1 MGGSG
6 SRAFSDLSDFA
17 QESYSGIA
25 VIKAFVKEYKELNAF
40 RKLNRE
46 NEDINVTYTRIS
58 TLLNIMVT
66 LLAESVHLWCVILG
80 YGGYLVYQGKF
91 NAGQLVEYIG
101 YFSAIVW
108 PIMAVAMLIEKTSRG
123 KASLNRVSELLDGG
137 DSCERPPRRERNRAH
152 QGKD

>member
-1 MGGSG
+1 M
-6 SRAFSDLSDFA
+6 
-17 QESYSGIA
+17 
-25 VIKAFVKEYKELNAF
+25 KEYKELNAF

-66 LLAESVHLWCVILG
+66 LFVESVICVILG

-108 PIMAVAMLIEKTSRG
+108 PHHG
-123 KASLNRVSELLDGG
+123 CGH
-137 DSCERPPRRERNRAH
+137 AH
-152 QGKD
+152 